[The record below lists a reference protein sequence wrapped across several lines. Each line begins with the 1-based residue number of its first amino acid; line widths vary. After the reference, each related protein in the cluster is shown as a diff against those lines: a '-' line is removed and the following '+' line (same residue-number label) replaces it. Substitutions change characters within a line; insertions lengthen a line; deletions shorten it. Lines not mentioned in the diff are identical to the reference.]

1 MEEFERHIYK
11 SVKQSVTTIEENV
24 AARIYAL
31 SFFIYDDDD
40 DPRRPTLTFGY
51 NTLDRWA
58 ECTPAADSNAAWPVA
73 SDSSEAKWNYAFW
86 LQNEVCVIGA
96 AGTEGA
102 VLRQEWIK
110 SLDLA
115 YSDDEEGEDFER
127 CLRLGRNITER
138 FVALCVQVSRALHDE
153 GSITGKFGRPVPIIV
168 HELEYYD
175 QIAAQT
181 RRANPLGLTSEFED
195 WVRGE
200 SVRQ

>member
-1 MEEFERHIYK
+1 MEKFERHIYE
-11 SVKQSVTTIEENV
+11 SVKQSVATIEEDI

-31 SFFIYDDDD
+31 SFFIYDDED

-51 NTLDRWA
+51 NTLDRWV
-58 ECTPAADSNAAWPVA
+58 ECTPTADSNMARLVA

-96 AGTEGA
+96 AGTDGA
-102 VLRQEWIK
+102 VLRQEWIE
-110 SLDLA
+110 SLGLA
-115 YSDDEEGEDFER
+115 YSDDEADEDFER
-127 CLRLGRNITER
+127 CMELGEHITER
-138 FVALCVQVSRALHDE
+138 FVALSVQVARALHDE

-175 QIAAQT
+175 QIAEQT
-181 RRANPLGLTSEFED
+181 RTANPPGLTSEFED

-200 SVRQ
+200 DV

>member
-1 MEEFERHIYK
+1 MEKFEQHMYE
-11 SVKQSVTTIEENV
+11 SVKQSVTTIEADV
-24 AARIYAL
+24 ADRIYAL

-58 ECTPAADSNAAWPVA
+58 ECTPAADPNAAWPVA
-73 SDSSEAKWNYAFW
+73 SSEAKWNYAFW

-96 AGTEGA
+96 AGTEGE

-110 SLDLA
+110 SLGLV
-115 YSDDEEGEDFER
+115 YSDDEQEEDFEQ
-127 CLRLGRNITER
+127 CIRLGEQITER
-138 FVALCVQVSRALHDE
+138 FVALCVQVARALHD
-153 GSITGKFGRPVPIIV
+153 GGAITAKFGQPVPIIV

-175 QIAAQT
+175 EIAEQT
-181 RRANPLGLTSEFED
+181 RRANPPGLTSEFED

-200 SVRQ
+200 GMRQ

>member
-1 MEEFERHIYK
+1 MEKFERHIYE
-11 SVKQSVTTIEENV
+11 SVKRSLTTIKDV
-24 AARIYAL
+24 TDRIYAL
-31 SFFIYDDDD
+31 SFFIYDEDD

-58 ECTPAADSNAAWPVA
+58 ECTPVANSNVAWPVA

-102 VLRQEWIK
+102 VLRQEWIQ
-110 SLDLA
+110 SLGLA
-115 YSDDEEGEDFER
+115 YSDDEETKDIER
-127 CLRLGRNITER
+127 CMRLGGQITEQ
-138 FVALCVQVSRALHDE
+138 FVALCVRVSMALHDG
-153 GSITGKFGRPVPIIV
+153 GSITGKFGRSLPIIV

-175 QIAAQT
+175 QIAEQT
-181 RRANPLGLTSEFED
+181 RRANPLGLTSEFEE

-200 SVRQ
+200 GARQ